1 MPYTTRT
8 PHEIKTTAQW
18 DKQNVTISTGKLA
31 PQADGAVEIR
41 MNDNVF
47 LVTAVM
53 KKNPDPNKDFL
64 PLTVDFRESYS
75 AAGKIGGGSFR
86 KRE

>member
-1 MPYTTRT
+1 MPYSKRT
-8 PHEIKTTAQW
+8 PQELSSSFTRGNHAIKFA
-18 DKQNVTISTGKLA
+18 TGKLA
-31 PQADGAVEIR
+31 PQADGAVVVSLD
-41 MNDNVF
+41 DNMF

-75 AAGKIGGGSFR
+75 AA
-86 KRE
+86 